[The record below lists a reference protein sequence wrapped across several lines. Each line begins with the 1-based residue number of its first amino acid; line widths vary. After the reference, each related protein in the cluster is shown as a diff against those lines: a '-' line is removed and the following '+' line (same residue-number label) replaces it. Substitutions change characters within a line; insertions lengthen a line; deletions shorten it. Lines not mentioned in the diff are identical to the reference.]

1 MNGTPPAFDKERQ
14 YPRVNKL
21 FFISYIAREGG
32 EQKTPI
38 SMGRILNI
46 SSTGI
51 GMEVFQELAVNS
63 TMEMDIDAEDFN
75 LSVQGKVVHSHALDD
90 GKYYVGIQ
98 FNEPQ
103 EKLQGKLSSL
113 L

>member
-1 MNGTPPAFDKERQ
+1 MNGNNPAYDKERR

-51 GMEVFQELAVNS
+51 GMEVFQELGVNS

-75 LSVQGKVVHSHALDD
+75 LSLQGKVIHSHALEE

-103 EKLQGKLSSL
+103 EKLQEKLTSL

>member
-1 MNGTPPAFDKERQ
+1 MNGNTPAHDKERQ

-21 FFISYIAREGG
+21 FFISYIAREEG

-51 GMEVFQELAVNS
+51 GMEVFQELGVNS
-63 TMEMDIDAEDFN
+63 AMEMDIDMEDFN
-75 LSVQGKVVHSHALDD
+75 LSVQGKVVHSHTIEE

-103 EKLQGKLSSL
+103 EKLHEKLAPL

>member
-1 MNGTPPAFDKERQ
+1 MNGNNPVSGKERQ

-21 FFISYIAREGG
+21 FFISYIAREKG
-32 EQKTPI
+32 EQKAPI
-38 SMGRILNI
+38 SMGRTLNI

-51 GMEVFQELAVNS
+51 GMEVFQELGVGS
-63 TMEMDIDAEDFN
+63 TMEMDIDVEDFN
-75 LSVQGKVVHSHALDD
+75 LSVQGKVVHSHALEG

-103 EKLQGKLSSL
+103 EKLHEKLAPFL
-113 L
+113 